1 MLAELAACNAAF
13 TTVKSFLQNGRSL
26 ADCASQIG
34 TIVASKS
41 ALEEKVQKKRTGFMA
56 QLKNTQAQDLEEFLA
71 LEKIKET
78 EEQLIQV
85 MIYQG
90 RAGLKEDWMNYQAEA
105 RRKRKEER
113 LRAERERQEM
123 IEAVT
128 IAGIVTIGIAAAG
141 AALYFFTTQ

>member
-1 MLAELAACNAAF
+1 
-13 TTVKSFLQNGRSL
+13 
-26 ADCASQIG
+26 
-34 TIVASKS
+34 
-41 ALEEKVQKKRTGFMA
+41 MA

-90 RAGLKEDWMNYQAEA
+90 RAGLKEDWLNYQAEA

-113 LRAERERQEM
+113 RRAERERQEM
-123 IEAVT
+123 IEGMT
-128 IAGIVTIGIAAAG
+128 IAGVVLLGLSAAA
-141 AALYFFTTQ
+141 AAIYFFTTQ